1 MTFKT
6 LAIGITLAC
15 SSLSAGTLLAD
26 TAAEASAGARL
37 SASHHDVRV
46 GADTDS
52 GLATE
57 RGRADREAG
66 EASRRSGEH
75 HERASETVHDATDR
89 VERQLAQRHDRAT
102 TAVEDA
108 THRAVRR

>member
-26 TAAEASAGARL
+26 TAADASAGARL

-46 GADTDS
+46 GAVADTDS
-52 GLATE
+52 GLAT
-57 RGRADREAG
+57 DRDG
-66 EASRRSGEH
+66 GGASSRLDEH

-108 THRAVRR
+108 THRAGRR